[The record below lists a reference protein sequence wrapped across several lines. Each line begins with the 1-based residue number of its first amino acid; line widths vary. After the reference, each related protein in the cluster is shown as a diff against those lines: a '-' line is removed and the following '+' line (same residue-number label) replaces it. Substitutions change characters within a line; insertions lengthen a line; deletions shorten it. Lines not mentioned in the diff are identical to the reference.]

1 MADLS
6 TNPIFDPR
14 QGSAII
20 ATELD
25 ELRLKIIE
33 NMYQTH
39 SVASGGTIRSL
50 KVIQEPFSA
59 RLISDQKMPFGVMET
74 GRRGGKIPYGF
85 SGIIYEWMQTKGV
98 HGEMEKP
105 YRVYVKSKD
114 AYVDRVKR
122 FLTQEKADRSMAFA
136 IARTIAK
143 SGTKLFRQGGRD
155 TIYSRDIPKTIQ
167 TCRERL
173 AAFVFMSAQETI
185 KLNIKSGK
193 IGRK

>member
-6 TNPIFDPR
+6 NNPIFDPR
-14 QGSAII
+14 QGSSII

-33 NMYQTH
+33 NMYQAH
-39 SVASGGTIRSL
+39 AVASGGTIRSL
-50 KVIQEPFSA
+50 KVIQESFSA

-98 HGEMEKP
+98 HADPVPYKTDKP
-105 YRVYVKSKD
+105 HKFSE
-114 AYVDRVKR
+114 
-122 FLTQEKADRSMAFA
+122 QERADRSMASA
-136 IARTIAK
+136 IAHTIAK